1 MAHKL
6 AIDGG
11 APVRAE
17 FLPYS
22 RPVLTDEDV
31 AAAVK
36 VLRSG
41 WLTTGPAIPEFEREL
56 AAVAGAKYAVA
67 VSSCTAALH
76 VAYQTVPLRPG
87 DEVVVPALTFAATAS
102 AAAAAGGRPVIADI
116 GDDLNVDPADVAQR
130 LGPKTRAVAAVH
142 MGGLPCDVASLE
154 EICRANGLAFIQDCA
169 HALGA
174 TFRGQP
180 LGGRGHAACY
190 SFHAVKQI
198 TAGEGGA
205 VATDDED
212 VATKA
217 RLYRNHFLT
226 TSATER
232 HGPAADYRYDV
243 AGLGYN
249 YRMPDLSAALLLSQL
264 KRFAGDHARRQAI
277 AAAYDDLFAPRDDV
291 EIIPT
296 PPHVTHGRHLYII
309 KLRLEALRVDRDAVF
324 RALRAENVGVNVH
337 YIPLHYHSFYRDN
350 FGYRRGDFPRAE
362 ALFERILSL
371 PLFAAMTD
379 RDVADVAAA
388 VDKVLSHYRK

>member
-1 MAHKL
+1 M

-22 RPVLTDEDV
+22 RPVLAEEDV

-41 WLTTGPAIPEFEREL
+41 WLTTGPAIPEFESEL
-56 AAVAGAKYAVA
+56 AAIAGAKHAVA

-76 VAYQTVPLRPG
+76 VIYQTVPLQAG
-87 DEVVVPALTFAATAS
+87 DEVVVPALTFAATA
-102 AAAAAGGRPVIADI
+102 AAAAALGAKPVIADVR
-116 GDDLNVDPADVAQR
+116 DDLNVDPADVAKR
-130 LGPKTRAVAAVH
+130 LGPKARAVTAVH

-154 EICRANGLAFIQDCA
+154 EICRDKGLAFIQDCA

-174 TFRGQP
+174 TYGGAP
-180 LGGRGHAACY
+180 LGSRGFAACY

-205 VATDDED
+205 VATDDDD
-212 VATKA
+212 VAAKT

-226 TSATER
+226 ASAAER
-232 HGPAADYRYDV
+232 HGPTADYRYDV

-249 YRMPDLSAALLLSQL
+249 YRMTDLSAALASSQL
-264 KRFAGDHARRQAI
+264 KRFTDDDARRQAM
-277 AAAYDDLFAPRDDV
+277 AAAYDDAFASRDDL

-296 PPHVTHGRHLYII
+296 PPNVKHGRHLYVI
-309 KLRLEALRVDRDAVF
+309 KLRLEALKVDRDAVF

-337 YIPLHYHSFYRDN
+337 YIPLHYHTFYRN
-350 FGYRRGDFPRAE
+350 EFGYRRGDFPRAE
-362 ALFERILSL
+362 ALFERVLSL
-371 PLFAAMTD
+371 PLFAAMTS

-388 VDKVLSHYRK
+388 VDKVLSYYRK